1 MIREEE
7 EPYKL
12 EQFLQLSPVGAP
24 YQWLCQFL
32 IPCVVGTK
40 IWNKKKNKNVL
51 SIIATCSDEA
61 FVLLTLENNYERWM
75 AEANW
80 IVEND
85 EIPEEDRAPKE
96 YPGSKYTNSG
106 KSKKN
111 GRSRRLQGWAREGY
125 LRFNALHALVER
137 DRRHRAEFEHE
148 LLAIRQKEN
157 ANFNRDRIKETLTD
171 AEEEI
176 FPANDLGGLVY
187 PRITGEETESS
198 DTDGNSQ

>member
-24 YQWLCQFL
+24 YQWLCQYL
-32 IPCVVGTK
+32 VPCVVGNK
-40 IWNKKKNKNVL
+40 VWNKKKNKELL
-51 SIIATCSDEA
+51 STIATCSDEA
-61 FVLLTLENNYERWM
+61 FVLLTLENNSERWM

-85 EIPEEDRAPKE
+85 EIPEEDRAPKDF
-96 YPGSKYTNSG
+96 PGSKYTNSG

-125 LRFNALHALVER
+125 LRFNALYTLVDH
-137 DRRHRAEFEHE
+137 DRRHRAQFENE

-157 ANFNRDRIKETLTD
+157 ANIDRDRIKDTLTD
-171 AEEEI
+171 MEDEI
-176 FPANDLGGLVY
+176 FPANDLGCQAY
-187 PRITGEETESS
+187 PSTAEDAEKSETES
-198 DTDGNSQ
+198 NEE